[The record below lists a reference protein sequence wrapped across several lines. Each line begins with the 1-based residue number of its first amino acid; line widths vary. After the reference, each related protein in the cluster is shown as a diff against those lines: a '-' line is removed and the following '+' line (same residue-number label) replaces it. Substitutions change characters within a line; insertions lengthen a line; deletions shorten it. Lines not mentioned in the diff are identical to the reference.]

1 MATRDLPCLFGL
13 DRSLSSQQINTPL
26 QLVVDNFYGGIIT
39 YGLFLAYTLGY
50 ILYIHVCVC
59 VYVCINPSPI
69 RSFMYMF
76 MSSCI
81 YCMWHIHPGAVTTAL
96 AAAHVLESYVAC
108 RHSAAIMSS
117 LNWTRSFKYVCKC
130 KKICLWRSRKHL
142 CMCKKKMSLA

>member
-50 ILYIHVCVC
+50 ILYIHVCVRVC
-59 VYVCINPSPI
+59 MYQSITYSFIHVYVHV
-69 RSFMYMF
+69 FLYLL
-76 MSSCI
+76 
-81 YCMWHIHPGAVTTAL
+81 YVTYTSRCGDNRASGCPCL
-96 AAAHVLESYVAC
+96 GIICAC

-142 CMCKKKMSLA
+142 CMCKKRCL